1 MWYIHIYMILI
12 QQEKKNYMNKMQEEK
27 LIFKLLL
34 NIINRIN
41 LSSDVCLV
49 PEIMKYII
57 YAFSI

>member
-12 QQEKKNYMNKMQEEK
+12 QQKKNYMNKMQQEK

-57 YAFSI
+57 YTFSI